1 MKQLSGMD
9 NLFLNQEKRNQY
21 MHVAA
26 MGIYD
31 PSTAPG
37 GKVRFKQVLDFFTS
51 RLHKSKVFS
60 RRLVKPPFYMDRPYW
75 IEGGKIDIE
84 YHVRHIGLP
93 HPGDWRQLMIQIA
106 RIHSRPLDMTKPL
119 WEAYI
124 IERLDNI
131 PGIAP
136 GSFAL
141 YIKFHHA
148 AIDGQM
154 GAELIEAIHS
164 LQAEFESAGMEGHTI
179 ITDREPNFLE
189 LATRAVGHRAD
200 QLVTASKLAV
210 NISRKA
216 VDLGKEYGP
225 KVLEAGEQYLS
236 RSLGAQEKSTT
247 ESEHAKNGIPKTRF
261 NQRVSPH
268 RVVDATGV
276 SLDACQEIRQNVEAV
291 TINDIFLTV
300 AGGAMRRYLD
310 AKGEL
315 PEASMSAMMPI
326 STRTGKG
333 QDVGNQIGLAITSL
347 ATDVE
352 NPIQRL
358 MRVGAKSKA
367 TKKVSSSVGAELPSQ
382 LLNVLPGALVEKALF
397 YTIGHTSN
405 VTVSNVRGPNVPLYL
420 AGAKMQM
427 FMPVSVAFDG
437 SGLNVTG
444 FSYDGTLWITVTCC
458 RAMMPDPA
466 FFSTCINEEFDALL
480 AAAREHG
487 QQVKGK
493 SPTGRA
499 KKAAAKKPA
508 AKKPAAKKQPA
519 KSKASVTAI
528 SS

>member
-1 MKQLSGMD
+1 MKQLSGLD

-26 MGIYD
+26 LGIYD

-37 GKVRFKQVLDFFTS
+37 GQVRFKQILEFFTS
-51 RLHKSKVFS
+51 RLHKHKIFS
-60 RRLVKPPFYMDRPYW
+60 RRLVKPPMYMDRPYW
-75 IEGGKIDIE
+75 IDGGKLDVE

-131 PGIAP
+131 PGIAE

-148 AIDGQM
+148 AIDGEM
-154 GAELIEAIHS
+154 GAELISAIHT
-164 LQAEFESAGMEGHTI
+164 LQAEFESSLGESHTI
-179 ITDREPNFLE
+179 IADREPNFLE

-200 QLVTASKLAV
+200 QMVTASKLAV
-210 NISRKA
+210 SIGRKA
-216 VDLGKEYGP
+216 VDLGKQYGP
-225 KVLEAGEQYLS
+225 KVIEAGEEIVGRYLGS
-236 RSLGAQEKSTT
+236 KEEQPSGKTGS
-247 ESEHAKNGIPKTRF
+247 KGGVPKTRF
-261 NQRVSPH
+261 NRRVSPH
-268 RVVDATGV
+268 RVVDATGL
-276 SLDACQEIRQNVEAV
+276 SMESCKEIRQNVEAV

-300 AGGAMRRYLD
+300 VGGAMRRYLD

-315 PEASMSAMMPI
+315 PESSMSAMMPI
-326 STRTGKG
+326 STRSGKG

-347 ATDVE
+347 ASDIE
-352 NPIQRL
+352 DPIQRL
-358 MRVGAKSKA
+358 MRVSAKSKQ
-367 TKKVSSSVGAELPSQ
+367 TKNINKSVGADLPAQ
-382 LLNVLPGALVEKALF
+382 LLNVLPGALVEKALM
-397 YTIGHTSN
+397 YGIGHTSN
-405 VTVSNVRGPNVPLYL
+405 VTVSNVRGPDIPLYL

-444 FSYDGTLWITVTCC
+444 FSYDGTLWIAATCC

-466 FFSTCINEEFDALL
+466 FFSSCINEEFDALV
-480 AAAREHG
+480 AAAKEHG
-487 QQVKGK
+487 KSVKKK
-493 SPTGRA
+493 SPTGRVKKTAAKTA
-499 KKAAAKKPA
+499 KKSNK
-508 AKKPAAKKQPA
+508 
-519 KSKASVTAI
+519 VTAI
-528 SS
+528 NG